1 MSLSVVE
8 VYADYAGIKMDIIGM
23 QKSIEH
29 NASII
34 GRLSEEIKV
43 GHM

>member
-23 QKSIEH
+23 QIKALRIMREH
-29 NASII
+29 NRQI
-34 GRLSEEIKV
+34 V
-43 GHM
+43 